1 MYGFILLAK
10 SNVIDFYVDNEEDF
24 QSWIT
29 VMKNFVILL
38 DWKEELKLGPLL
50 GEGHFAQVNLCHRK
64 NDPNTAFALKTIK
77 KSKIKETKRNIVSVT

>member
-50 GEGHFAQVNLCHRK
+50 GEGHFA
-64 NDPNTAFALKTIK
+64 
-77 KSKIKETKRNIVSVT
+77 